1 LSKQDDNVER
11 LPVTISKQLIEF
23 IGGSISTEFA
33 DGKRTFVVKI
43 NTKVKEID
51 GGQVKKLICFRG

>member
-1 LSKQDDNVER
+1 VER